1 MNKLFTALLACLL
14 FVVSCGTGKQAAS
27 GKQEPAMLSFTTPA
41 KEPITVTVDGETYEL
56 TSVKTKVWEVDR
68 NIKKTPQNTVFLMA
82 GTHHVLVSRAGQTV
96 FDKQVQLGIREHRVI
111 NLETGQ

>member
-1 MNKLFTALLACLL
+1 MKRLFTVLLASLL
-14 FVVSCGTGKQAAS
+14 LAVSCGTGKQAAAT
-27 GKQEPAMLSFTTPA
+27 KQEPAMLSFTTPA

-68 NIKKTPQNTVFLMA
+68 NIKKTPQNTVFLLA
-82 GTHHVLVSRAGQTV
+82 GTHHVLVSREGRTV